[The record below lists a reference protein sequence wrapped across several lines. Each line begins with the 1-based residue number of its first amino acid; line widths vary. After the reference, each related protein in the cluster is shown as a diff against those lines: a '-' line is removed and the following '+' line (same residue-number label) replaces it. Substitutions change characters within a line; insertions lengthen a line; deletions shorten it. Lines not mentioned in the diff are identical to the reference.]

1 MSTGKE
7 SSGEDALYINS
18 KNELPPNMKAIFNVF
33 IFYDFSEAET
43 DTTIMTRNLE
53 DDKDKDK
60 VILTKA
66 DVTLCQNAKC
76 ENANSF
82 VNQLINVDFKMPKQN
97 MVEQDAF
104 ELVDELL
111 NKDKDKANSKAN
123 EESSKSKAWIAG
135 VIIPCLIIVGL
146 SVYIFIDF
154 KKKLW
159 IFKPKEQRE
168 ADVIEE
174 EEEKPKTNEKVG
186 VIENTERI
194 NVERKVVVQN
204 SCIDMKINANN

>member
-1 MSTGKE
+1 
-7 SSGEDALYINS
+7 
-18 KNELPPNMKAIFNVF
+18 
-33 IFYDFSEAET
+33 
-43 DTTIMTRNLE
+43 
-53 DDKDKDK
+53 
-60 VILTKA
+60 
-66 DVTLCQNAKC
+66 
-76 ENANSF
+76 
-82 VNQLINVDFKMPKQN
+82 

-111 NKDKDKANSKAN
+111 NKDKDKANSKTN

-204 SCIDMKINANN
+204 SCIDMKINTNN